1 MYGTRIYKLQADT
14 WTGRGNDSR
23 GLLKLGHL
31 PQELSQI
38 GGRLDATET
47 AAGPGHR
54 ETLLPR
60 AFLPPGFIDLSFSR
74 WATWQ
79 EMTDSG
85 W

>member
-1 MYGTRIYKLQADT
+1 MTQGTVEVGSPA
-14 WTGRGNDSR
+14 
-23 GLLKLGHL
+23 
-31 PQELSQI
+31 QELSQI

-60 AFLPPGFIDLSFSR
+60 AFFPLGFIDLELQSLG
-74 WATWQ
+74 TWQ

-85 W
+85 GDEQAWVQ